1 MEMFMNRN
9 ISQSS
14 ALWQLL
20 TDTSELLQA
29 YLPSFRG
36 DMPSSFTRNRKLPV
50 ERIHQIMIDSR
61 NCTRYAEPMNFY
73 ERHSLEDPPSDTAL
87 YQARMKLNP
96 EPLNLINI
104 DLMGS
109 LYEQQQD
116 VLKKWKGFF
125 LFSVDGSD
133 VIVPSSEENA
143 RIFGRSRNSAD
154 PEKNPCMAKLSVI
167 MDSLNGFILD
177 TQFERYKFCEGKLA
191 LRHLKVLS
199 DFFPYPA
206 IVLADRGYFSYGLL
220 LELTKRKLK
229 FVLRI
234 DRNTLKSEQ
243 EMLRDQNDVSFTL
256 RLTRARTNEYRTDP
270 VLQDELMNA
279 EFPLRLLKIPLA
291 GADGQETYEV
301 LLTNLSQEEAAA
313 EECGELYH
321 LRWPVEGTYDI
332 LKNKMDLENFSSKK
346 ERLIRQDVY
355 VSVYVYNAVQAAVLD
370 TNNQI
375 HQKQKYEM
383 AVNTNNAIGVIKT
396 YYVRAI
402 LEPDLEK
409 KKKLI
414 EKIQALVLKRLV
426 PIRPGR
432 KNPRSPHPNRPK
444 YRGTRKR
451 AY

>member
-1 MEMFMNRN
+1 MFMSRN
-9 ISQSS
+9 ISQNS

-36 DMPSSFTRNRKLPV
+36 DRPSSFTRNRKLTV

-61 NCTRYAEPMNFY
+61 NCTRYAEIMNFY
-73 ERHSLEDPPSDTAL
+73 ERHNLEDVPSDTAL

-109 LYEQQQD
+109 LYEQRQD
-116 VLKKWKGFF
+116 VLKKWKEFF
-125 LFSVDGSD
+125 LFSIDGSD

-143 RIFGRSRNSAD
+143 EIFGRSKNSAD
-154 PEKNPCMAKLSVI
+154 PKKNPCMAKLSVI

-177 TQFERYKFCEGKLA
+177 TQFERYKFCERKLA

-206 IVLADRGYFSYGLL
+206 IVMADRGYFSYGLL

-243 EMLRDQNDVSFTL
+243 EMLTDQNDVSFTL

-270 VLQDELMNA
+270 VLQDELINT
-279 EFPLRLLKIPLA
+279 EFPLRLLKIPLI
-291 GADGQETYEV
+291 DTNGQETYEV

-313 EECGELYH
+313 KECGELYH
-321 LRWPVEGTYDI
+321 LRWPVEEAYDT
-332 LKNKMDLENFSSKK
+332 LKNKLDLENFSSKK

-355 VSVYVYNAVQAAVLD
+355 VSVYVYTAVQAAVLD